1 MADKEAEG
9 MSNLV
14 KNESKKSLVN
24 SSVVNS
30 KVVK

>member
-14 KNESKKSLVN
+14 KNESKKILVN
-24 SSVVNS
+24 SNVANG